1 MDFYRIAINDTCYR
15 LQACRTLPIPATVT
29 PIQGYPAKLKIYL
42 TNASRYWQ
50 ARCFFR
56 GRVRTRSLRTTNKR
70 EAIALA
76 KSFYEELV
84 ASHYAQ
90 HWKPTET
97 HSPHQLFEALME
109 RAIDHERDRQLRGE
123 ITKGTFQN
131 HVSRLRQYWLPL
143 LGKKAIQDIRHGDI
157 VQAVSILSR
166 RGVSAISISQYL
178 QSLRWV
184 FRLAYAEELVTHIPA
199 FPRIKKSSTP
209 RGGFSVG
216 EYRLLIQTARR
227 LSKLNDIKPAT
238 HRNRAGGIFTRT
250 ESVPRELAWLIGFM
264 VNGFMRPS
272 DIIHIK
278 HKHVEIVRGER
289 IYLRLTLPE
298 TKRHKTQIVT
308 LRPAV
313 RIYENLYRYMH
324 RMGSAG
330 ADDYLFLPDIKN
342 RGVAGSVLS
351 RHFKHTLEV
360 AKLRSGQLGQTRT
373 LYSLRHTAIMFRL
386 LYGKGIDLLTLAR
399 NARTSVQMVEHFY
412 ASQLTAEMN
421 IDLLQSRR

>member
-1 MDFYRIAINDTCYR
+1 
-15 LQACRTLPIPATVT
+15 
-29 PIQGYPAKLKIYL
+29 
-42 TNASRYWQ
+42 
-50 ARCFFR
+50 
-56 GRVRTRSLRTTNKR
+56 
-70 EAIALA
+70 
-76 KSFYEELV
+76 
-84 ASHYAQ
+84 
-90 HWKPTET
+90 
-97 HSPHQLFEALME
+97 
-109 RAIDHERDRQLRGE
+109 
-123 ITKGTFQN
+123 
-131 HVSRLRQYWLPL
+131 
-143 LGKKAIQDIRHGDI
+143 
-157 VQAVSILSR
+157 
-166 RGVSAISISQYL
+166 VSAISISQYL

-184 FRLAYAEELVTHIPA
+184 FRLAYAEELVPHIPV

-209 RGGFSVG
+209 RGGFTVG
-216 EYRLLIQTARR
+216 EYRLLIQIARR
-227 LSKLNDIKPAT
+227 LSMLNNIKLAT

-298 TKRHKTQIVT
+298 TKRHKTPIVT

-313 RIYENLYRYMH
+313 RIYEKLYDYMSQK
-324 RMGSAG
+324 GQAG
-330 ADDYLFLPDIKN
+330 ANDYLFLPNILN
-342 RGVAGSVLS
+342 REVAGSVLS
-351 RHFKHTLEV
+351 RHFKHLLEV
-360 AKLRSGQLGQTRT
+360 AGLRSGQLGQTRT

-399 NARTSVQMVEHFY
+399 NARTSVQMVEQFY